1 MEGKNLAI
9 SVRLRRV
16 RTETA
21 HISVPITVDLTRPN
35 DEGTG
40 TKPDVDKIIDAALR
54 LGRLDSVDWAPEGEP
69 EIRLH
74 PEQTPHNPE
83 SGQ

>member
-1 MEGKNLAI
+1 MEVSDLSL

-21 HISVPITVDLTRPN
+21 TVSVPITEDLTRPN

-40 TKPDVDKIIDAALR
+40 TQPDVDKIIDAALR
-54 LGRLDSVDWAPEGEP
+54 LGQGQSIAWEKDGEP

-74 PEQTPHNPE
+74 PDQTASNRKPI
-83 SGQ
+83 Q

>member
-1 MEGKNLAI
+1 MEDQSLSI

-21 HISVPITVDLTRPN
+21 HVSVPITEAVTSPN
-35 DEGTG
+35 ENGDGR
-40 TKPDVDKIIDAALR
+40 KPDVDKIIEAALR
-54 LGRLDSVDWAPEGEP
+54 LAKLDLVAWQVEGEP

-74 PEQTPHNPE
+74 PEQTPPNREPI
-83 SGQ
+83 Q

>member
-1 MEGKNLAI
+1 VPDLSI

-21 HISVPITVDLTRPN
+21 TVSVPITERLIRPN
-35 DEGTG
+35 EDGEGTR
-40 TKPDVDKIIDAALR
+40 PDVDKIIAAALA
-54 LGRLDSVDWAPEGEP
+54 LANHDSIVWEPEGEP

-74 PEQTPHNPE
+74 PVQASPSPKPN
-83 SGQ
+83 